1 MVVRYSLEEQNDM
14 LRELTKPFG
23 LPEPLQKLN
32 EMHEYEGVPFSGFV
46 PAKSLEIIRDWET
59 RDDDIFI
66 TTYPKSGTHWM
77 WEIAL
82 LILAKGRPDDIDR
95 TKMLGTGVEFLYPPE
110 MTTPSHQL
118 FAELESPRVMCTHL
132 PWKFLPKQLTEGNK
146 GRIIYV
152 MRNPKDT
159 LASTSRFLRAPAGQV
174 QDQSTWKFFFNS
186 FLSGAMSHGSWF
198 DHVHTYWTHRE
209 QENVFFTSYEKL
221 KLDFQSV
228 ARPLSKFLLGE
239 ELDEDSLR
247 RLEENASMKGMKK
260 SYDEIEKKRP
270 NGHMIT
276 KAMGRSSFIQK
287 GVIGSWKNF
296 FSVAENE
303 LFDEVCQEKM
313 ADWEFKPVYEG

>member
-66 TTYPKSGTHWM
+66 TTYTLDVGNSSSK
-77 WEIAL
+77 
-82 LILAKGRPDDIDR
+82 LAKGRPDDIDR

-186 FLSGAMSHGSWF
+186 FLSGA
-198 DHVHTYWTHRE
+198 
-209 QENVFFTSYEKL
+209 
-221 KLDFQSV
+221 
-228 ARPLSKFLLGE
+228 
-239 ELDEDSLR
+239 
-247 RLEENASMKGMKK
+247 
-260 SYDEIEKKRP
+260 
-270 NGHMIT
+270 
-276 KAMGRSSFIQK
+276 
-287 GVIGSWKNF
+287 
-296 FSVAENE
+296 
-303 LFDEVCQEKM
+303 
-313 ADWEFKPVYEG
+313 